1 MTLRTRIIALGLPL
15 KKKKQAPLENHI
27 GSYVFFAHTYKT

>member
-15 KKKKQAPLENHI
+15 KKKNQAPLENHI
-27 GSYVFFAHTYKT
+27 GDYIFLAHTYKS